1 MLRASVAAFV
11 LAVLSAPAAALAA
24 PPLMPLEAPEYSPL
38 PPPPPPPTDRAGRP
52 APRVVPQTKPPVSP
66 PAPATPAPASVPA
79 SPPATT
85 TTSSATMPADGSAPR
100 ETPPARRSHLDD
112 ERFSVSPL
120 LGFGTNNLELGVGVR
135 AGAAAFAPHLWV
147 GGTFLFHNGTSR
159 SGTTAPGGVPYSA
172 GSSVIYFG
180 PEVGYDLELGPVL
193 LRPYGG
199 IGPALF
205 RVSSSVGNVSTSDTA
220 TRLLLWTGG
229 TVLYGIPGSRF
240 FVGGDARAITVPA
253 GPAFALYVLG
263 GMTF

>member
-11 LAVLSAPAAALAA
+11 LAVVSAPAAALAA

-38 PPPPPPPTDRAGRP
+38 PPPPPPPTDRGARP
-52 APRVVPQTKPPVSP
+52 APRVVPQTKPAAVSP
-66 PAPATPAPASVPA
+66 PATPAPTTT
-79 SPPATT
+79 PATT
-85 TTSSATMPADGSAPR
+85 TTSATMPAAGSAPR
-100 ETPPARRSHLDD
+100 EAPPARRSHLDD

-199 IGPALF
+199 IGPALL

-220 TRLLLWTGG
+220 TKLLLWTGG

-240 FVGGDARAITVPA
+240 FVGGDARVITVPA
-253 GPAFALYVLG
+253 GPAFALYALG